1 MTPPFRGINV
11 STKAGAVQTE
21 LLEQVLA
28 RDASPQSA
36 TTLQQEQHDPAARLG
51 AATARYL
58 DALHLAADHL
68 AAPEMVANLDRSAD
82 RLLNGLTG
90 DPAWP
95 TVRARLLLLAAI
107 GADPTTQ
114 LLSAAATRD
123 LTTADDHA
131 AVIDSRLQ
139 DVNKVFAGGPLP
151 WLPGIP
157 HRIAVDPNWGPY
169 LRARSQLV
177 AELAAQVISTLQ
189 LKRRPGRPSAML
201 RCRPS

>member
-1 MTPPFRGINV
+1 
-11 STKAGAVQTE
+11 
-21 LLEQVLA
+21 
-28 RDASPQSA
+28 
-36 TTLQQEQHDPAARLG
+36 
-51 AATARYL
+51 
-58 DALHLAADHL
+58 
-68 AAPEMVANLDRSAD
+68 
-82 RLLNGLTG
+82 
-90 DPAWP
+90 
-95 TVRARLLLLAAI
+95 VRARLLLLAAI

-157 HRIAVDPNWGPY
+157 HRIAADPNWGPY